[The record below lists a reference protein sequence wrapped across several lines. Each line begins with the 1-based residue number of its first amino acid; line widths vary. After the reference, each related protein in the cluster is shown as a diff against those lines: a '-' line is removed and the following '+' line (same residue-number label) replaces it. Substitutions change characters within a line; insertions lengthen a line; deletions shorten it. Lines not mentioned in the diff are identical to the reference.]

1 MKRTN
6 RVRTVDRLL
15 LFRALHWL
23 TSRVPPCC
31 ASLVRSIHRL
41 ISALLPV
48 GRPFWDEPVSQDIWH
63 PRIYG
68 TPIPYILGY
77 VAPPSDIWYPH
88 TNYPRT
94 FSTPHAFELQLYF
107 NISKSA
113 DVLLDHTLA
122 GMVYTLSNHGDS
134 SDTQRGHCR

>member
-1 MKRTN
+1 M
-6 RVRTVDRLL
+6 L
-15 LFRALHWL
+15 
-23 TSRVPPCC
+23 
-31 ASLVRSIHRL
+31 
-41 ISALLPV
+41 
-48 GRPFWDEPVSQDIWH
+48 SQDIWH

-107 NISKSA
+107 NINIIVNSDGYKANDKINDSIIIEISKYLRTGNTAMPS
-113 DVLLDHTLA
+113 VW
-122 GMVYTLSNHGDS
+122 
-134 SDTQRGHCR
+134 

>member
-1 MKRTN
+1 M
-6 RVRTVDRLL
+6 
-15 LFRALHWL
+15 
-23 TSRVPPCC
+23 
-31 ASLVRSIHRL
+31 
-41 ISALLPV
+41 
-48 GRPFWDEPVSQDIWH
+48 SQDIWH

-107 NISKSA
+107 NINII
-113 DVLLDHTLA
+113 V
-122 GMVYTLSNHGDS
+122 N
-134 SDTQRGHCR
+134 SDGYKANALILTYLYM